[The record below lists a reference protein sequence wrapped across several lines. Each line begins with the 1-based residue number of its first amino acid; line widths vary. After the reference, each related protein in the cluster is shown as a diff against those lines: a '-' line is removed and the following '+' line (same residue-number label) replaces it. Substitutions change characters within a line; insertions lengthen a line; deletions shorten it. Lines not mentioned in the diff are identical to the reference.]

1 MSLNQPAMSS
11 SASNTR
17 RNSDH
22 STTGEDGDAREF
34 EMELDDEDVLA
45 DTTGPAAKK
54 AQALSTLRE
63 LFPNRDD
70 QALSRAFTEHKGN
83 LDAAAAS
90 LAQCTEADE
99 QLARQLQA
107 AESDERYARS
117 LQAAQTRPTRIPSR
131 TPDSVLAEAVTMVRD
146 IMVPAVHQRLKSLSF
161 SNVTQQPS
169 PTMRYS
175 LRDVAVVALSLPSDN
190 VTVRASAGVI
200 RVHLVNMFV
209 SISAGSFSYESSG
222 MLPWSETGALDASV
236 AGLTAVA
243 TLRPGRTTSGAV
255 ALTVRDIR
263 ITVDGAVRVRVRGTS
278 ADWAYN
284 TLAAMCKPFIVSY
297 IKESVEAQLRTS
309 LQNELRDYVYFPEEQ
324 EASDSHTP
332 SVAQPAASSAS

>member
-1 MSLNQPAMSS
+1 MSGST
-11 SASNTR
+11 SNTR
-17 RNSDH
+17 RNSEG

-34 EMELDDEDVLA
+34 GMELEDEDVLA
-45 DTTGPAAKK
+45 DATGPAAKK
-54 AQALSTLRE
+54 AAALATLRE
-63 LFPNRDD
+63 LFPNRPD
-70 QALSRAFTEHKGN
+70 AELSRAVTEHKGN

-99 QLARQLQA
+99 QLARSLQA

-117 LQAAQTRPTRIPSR
+117 LHASQERRARPPFRPT
-131 TPDSVLAEAVTMVRD
+131 TAVLSEAVAMVRD
-146 IMVPAVHQRLKSLSF
+146 VVVPSVHQRLKSLSF

-175 LRDVAVVALSLPSDN
+175 LRDVGVVALSLPADN
-190 VTVRASAGVI
+190 VTVRAGGGVI
-200 RVHLVNMFV
+200 RVHLVNMYV
-209 SISAGSFSYESSG
+209 SISVGAFSYESTG
-222 MLPWSETGALDASV
+222 LLPWNDTGALDASV

-263 ITVDGAVRVRVRGTS
+263 ITVDGAVRVRTRGSS

-297 IKESVEAQLRTS
+297 IKESVEQQLRTS
-309 LQNELRDYVYFPEEQ
+309 LQNELRDYVYFPEQ
-324 EASDSHTP
+324 EANDSQTP
-332 SVAQPAASSAS
+332 SVAEPATSSAA